1 MLDGHGHGGVTFK
14 GKPARQHLV
23 QHHAGGID
31 VGAGVDTVAPR
42 LLGGNIMDGAQR
54 LLRQGLAGVGQTGDA
69 EIGHLYAAVPQ
80 HHDILWLDVPVDNA
94 PAVGMAEAAH
104 DLGDEMQRLSPVHA
118 APPFHILLQGDPV
131 DQLHDDI
138 LRLTAGRDIVHRDDI
153 GMGQLCHSPGLVPE
167 AAAEIGVVRQ
177 IALEDLDGH
186 QPVQAMTSGLIYIRH
201 AAGTDQLQNFVAI
214 VQHTSYVLIH
224 VCHLLYSFISSTAV
238 ILSGAP
244 RCSEIC
250 SR

>member
-1 MLDGHGHGGVTFK
+1 
-14 GKPARQHLV
+14 
-23 QHHAGGID
+23 
-31 VGAGVDTVAPR
+31 
-42 LLGGNIMDGAQR
+42 
-54 LLRQGLAGVGQTGDA
+54 
-69 EIGHLYAAVPQ
+69 
-80 HHDILWLDVPVDNA
+80 
-94 PAVGMAEAAH
+94 
-104 DLGDEMQRLSPVHA
+104 
-118 APPFHILLQGDPV
+118 
-131 DQLHDDI
+131 
-138 LRLTAGRDIVHRDDI
+138 
-153 GMGQLCHSPGLVPE
+153 MGQLCHSPGLVPE

-201 AAGTDQLQNFVAI
+201 AAGTDQLPHLIQA
-214 VQHTSYVLIH
+214 VQLFADQVVHQRTSSVLIH